1 MNMYYISWQ
10 EQQLILEKLYRSTD
24 AISST
29 RKFNEQYEAKL
40 GKMGEHQMPITE
52 FCRKMKQTHFSD
64 FYVERFTKEVTGQDV
79 DLDTV

>member
-10 EQQLILEKLYRSTD
+10 EQQLIIEKLYRSTD

-29 RKFNEQYEAKL
+29 RKFNEQYAAKL
-40 GKMGEHQMPITE
+40 GKMGERQMLLNE
-52 FCRKMKQTHFSD
+52 FCRKMKQTHWSD

>member
-1 MNMYYISWQ
+1 MYYISWQ

-40 GKMGEHQMPITE
+40 GKMGEHQMPISE
-52 FCRKMKQTHFSD
+52 FCRKMRQTHFSD
-64 FYVERFTKEVTGQDV
+64 LYVERFTKEVTGQDI